1 MKNKEILKYLIKEE
15 VTKLIKEQGGEVRI
29 TFETNPLEYIL
40 IKYPSLRKT
49 LAYLLTPSFKDYL
62 TGVYVIAPKPTT
74 FKILLHNGQFFY
86 LTYLGP
92 TYQCEVSGRKYYL
105 MSIGE
110 KQRAILAIA
119 NLLKL
124 GRPSV
129 SEGPDSE
136 TSAEDEPQE
145 QPDIPPSQAEE
156 EKTESL
162 NLVNDFIDQKILKNK
177 MEVI

>member
-15 VTKLIKEQGGEVRI
+15 ITKFINEEEVSMKI

-49 LAYLLTPSFKDYL
+49 LSYLLTPSFKDYL

-74 FKILLHNGQFFY
+74 FKVLLHNGQFFY

-92 TYQCEVSGRKYYL
+92 TYDCQVSGKKYYL
-105 MSIGE
+105 MAIGE
-110 KQRAILAIA
+110 KERAIIAIA

-124 GRPSV
+124 GRPAST
-129 SEGPDSE
+129 EGPDSE
-136 TSAEDEPQE
+136 TTTGVETTPQA
-145 QPDIPPSQAEE
+145 DTSPSQEKEE
-156 EKTESL
+156 ETES
-162 NLVNDFIDQKILKNK
+162 
-177 MEVI
+177 

>member
-15 VTKLIKEQGGEVRI
+15 VTKFINEEEVSMKI

-49 LAYLLTPSFKDYL
+49 LSYLLTPSFKDYL

-92 TYQCEVSGRKYYL
+92 TYECQVSGKKYYL
-105 MSIGE
+105 MAIGE
-110 KQRAILAIA
+110 KQRAIIAIA

-124 GRPSV
+124 GRPAST
-129 SEGPDSE
+129 EGPESQTTAGDELPPE
-136 TSAEDEPQE
+136 TET
-145 QPDIPPSQAEE
+145 PPSQAEE
-156 EKTESL
+156 EETES
-162 NLVNDFIDQKILKNK
+162 
-177 MEVI
+177 

>member
-15 VTKLIKEQGGEVRI
+15 VTKLIKEQGDEVRI

-74 FKILLHNGQFFY
+74 FKVLLHNGQFFY

-92 TYQCEVSGRKYYL
+92 TYECQVSGKNYYL
-105 MSIGE
+105 MAIGE
-110 KQRAILAIA
+110 KERAIIAIA

-124 GRPSV
+124 GRPAST
-129 SEGPDSE
+129 EGPDSE
-136 TSAEDEPQE
+136 TTAGEETSSETET
-145 QPDIPPSQAEE
+145 PPSQEKEE
-156 EKTESL
+156 ETES
-162 NLVNDFIDQKILKNK
+162 
-177 MEVI
+177 

>member
-15 VTKLIKEQGGEVRI
+15 VTKLIKEQGSEVRI

-92 TYQCEVSGRKYYL
+92 TYQCEVSGKKYYHK
-105 MSIGE
+105 S
-110 KQRAILAIA
+110 
-119 NLLKL
+119 
-124 GRPSV
+124 
-129 SEGPDSE
+129 
-136 TSAEDEPQE
+136 
-145 QPDIPPSQAEE
+145 
-156 EKTESL
+156 
-162 NLVNDFIDQKILKNK
+162 
-177 MEVI
+177 

>member
-92 TYQCEVSGRKYYL
+92 TYQCEVSGKKYYL
-105 MSIGE
+105 MAIGE
-110 KQRAILAIA
+110 KERAIIAIS

-124 GRPSV
+124 GRPAST
-129 SEGPDSE
+129 EGPDSE
-136 TSAEDEPQE
+136 TASGDESTPE
-145 QPDIPPSQAEE
+145 TETPPSQEKEE
-156 EKTESL
+156 ETES
-162 NLVNDFIDQKILKNK
+162 
-177 MEVI
+177 

>member
-15 VTKLIKEQGGEVRI
+15 VTKFINEEEVSIKI

-49 LAYLLTPSFKDYL
+49 LSYLLTPSFKDYL

-92 TYQCEVSGRKYYL
+92 TYECQVSGKKYYL
-105 MSIGE
+105 MAIGE
-110 KQRAILAIA
+110 KQRAIIAIA

-124 GRPSV
+124 GRPAST
-129 SEGPDSE
+129 EGPESE
-136 TSAEDEPQE
+136 TTAGDELPPETQT
-145 QPDIPPSQAEE
+145 PPSQAEE
-156 EKTESL
+156 EQTES
-162 NLVNDFIDQKILKNK
+162 
-177 MEVI
+177 